1 MDGRGVY
8 HGANPFCNVAGA
20 LPKGNL
26 RPQPFQLFR
35 QFRAFCVRAGN
46 AEIFLQQDFSKAAHA
61 DAADSDKVKMNWFF
75 KVDFVHIFLPA
86 HSFFLYYLYFILL
99 KGILQ
104 IENAGERGK
113 VVEEWKR
120 LLEKVV

>member
-1 MDGRGVY
+1 
-8 HGANPFCNVAGA
+8 
-20 LPKGNL
+20 
-26 RPQPFQLFR
+26 
-35 QFRAFCVRAGN
+35 
-46 AEIFLQQDFSKAAHA
+46 
-61 DAADSDKVKMNWFF
+61 MNWFF

-86 HSFFLYYLYFILL
+86 HSFFLYYPYFILL